1 MAGLY
6 YVPAIDQHREA
17 SIISVTRNGG
27 NSEAFHVKV
36 PVDRI
41 MIGASGQ
48 ANPLPTGMVWPDDP
62 KFSGTRVELF
72 KLRNARDAVVGV
84 ASRLATDDP
93 ALGNLVEWTLHLP
106 ARGSVLFNI
115 APQTVNGD
123 SRVGD
128 LRAGT
133 REFSTLVGGMS
144 ERWVAEAS
152 NSAGSPTGRIELLMT
167 FVSNVIRSDDGELAE

>member
-1 MAGLY
+1 MAGLHY
-6 YVPAIDQHREA
+6 IPVVDQHREA
-17 SIISVTRNGG
+17 SIISVTPNGG

-41 MIGASGQ
+41 MIGAPGQ

-84 ASRLATDDP
+84 ASRLAADDP
-93 ALGNLVEWTLHLP
+93 ELGNLVEWTLHLP
-106 ARGSVLFNI
+106 ARGSVLVNI

-133 REFSTLVGGMS
+133 REFSALVGRMS
-144 ERWVAEAS
+144 ERWVAEAA
-152 NSAGSPTGRIELLMT
+152 NSAESSSGRIELLMT
-167 FVSNVIRSDDGELAE
+167 FVSNVIQSDDEELAE